1 VTGWRRNRFA
11 LAQRHR
17 YAMDGGLPIA
27 RLGAV
32 DLREQ
37 DFDGLAPQL
46 VVRER
51 DGREPGPA
59 PIR

>member
-1 VTGWRRNRFA
+1 
-11 LAQRHR
+11 
-17 YAMDGGLPIA
+17 MDGGLPIA